1 MAEIILNGQSVKTEA
16 ADMEDLKRQT
26 YASEAC
32 QRIFRDIVYGLLKA
46 FRRMRIC
53 L

>member
-26 YASEAC
+26 YASEGLSE
-32 QRIFRDIVYGLLKA
+32 DIADGIHHAWAGVASSSGQ
-46 FRRMRIC
+46 
-53 L
+53 